1 VTIQKTQIVP
11 KENMTVS
18 KHEKFERFPLA
29 LAQIVLQA
37 QHKPAKLL
45 EGMQSTE
52 Q

>member
-37 QHKPAKLL
+37 QHKPAKVS